1 MKSGIIFDIK
11 QFAVFD
17 GPGMRETIFLK
28 GCPLHCPWCHNPE
41 GQAVDPVLMV
51 SHAACIHC
59 GRCTSV
65 CPSPEHCILCGRCIA
80 ECPLGLRRIAGEA
93 VTTEELENRVRKD
106 IDIYKKNNGGI
117 TLSGGEPLMQPDF
130 VIEFLERIPDVNK
143 AIETSGYASPE
154 VYDAIY
160 DHLDLVI
167 QDIKIFDSREHER
180 IIGADNTAILRNA
193 EKLKK
198 GDKPFIIRI
207 PLIPG
212 ITDTEKNYSQI
223 AAFLQDS
230 RNLLRVELLPY
241 VKAAGAKYQMVGR
254 KYEPVFFD
262 PEQDPVI
269 NTEIFRK
276 RNIRCIV
283 L

>member
-41 GQAVDPVLMV
+41 GQIADPMLMV
-51 SHAACIHC
+51 SYAACIHC
-59 GRCTSV
+59 ERCSAV
-65 CPSPEHCILCGRCIA
+65 CPSPDDCILCGRCIP
-80 ECPLGLRRIAGEA
+80 ECPLGLRRIAGEVITA
-93 VTTEELENRVRKD
+93 QELEKRIRKD
-106 IDIYKKNNGGI
+106 IDIYKENGGGI
-117 TLSGGEPLMQPDF
+117 TLSGGEPLMQHDF
-130 VIEFLERIPDVNK
+130 IIEFLDRIPDIHKV
-143 AIETSGYASPE
+143 IETSGYASPE
-154 VYDAIY
+154 VYDAVY
-160 DHLDLVI
+160 SRLDLII
-167 QDIKIFDSREHER
+167 QDIKIFDTHEHER
-180 IIGADNTAILRNA
+180 IIGADNTMILRKA
-193 EKLKK
+193 EKLKH

-223 AAFLQDS
+223 SSFLQGS
-230 RNLLRVELLPY
+230 RNLMRVELLPY

-254 KYEPVFFD
+254 KYEPVFFN

-269 NTEIFRK
+269 NTEIFEK
-276 RNIRCIV
+276 RNIRCTV